1 LKKDLFAFIGNKQV
15 NEMKLFNRWRKKND
29 DNNLSRSEFIVNR
42 KHSKPT
48 IEEKLGL
55 FADIFGYEDIKE
67 IFDMTIKAN
76 RPVHVLLVGPP
87 ASAKSLFMSSLTK
100 LERSYYAIGS
110 SSTKSGIFDYLF
122 EHRPRY
128 FIIDEIEKMNKRDQT
143 SLLNL
148 MESGVLSE
156 LKHRQHR
163 TTQLKTWVFASANSV
178 DNILPPLLTRFTA
191 IHLKPYTEE
200 EFVKI
205 AVEIL
210 ERQEGIDREI
220 AALIAEAVFNK
231 LKSANIR
238 ECIRIARLARDN
250 LSEIQKVIDTF
261 LKYSD
266 SSSNNSML

>member
-1 LKKDLFAFIGNKQV
+1 
-15 NEMKLFNRWRKKND
+15 
-29 DNNLSRSEFIVNR
+29 
-42 KHSKPT
+42 
-48 IEEKLGL
+48 
-55 FADIFGYEDIKE
+55 
-67 IFDMTIKAN
+67 
-76 RPVHVLLVGPP
+76 
-87 ASAKSLFMSSLTK
+87 MSSLTK

-220 AALIAEAVFNK
+220 AVLIDEAVFNK